1 MPQSFDFDLLPIHY
15 TRRKCDIFFYN
26 TSLHAESF
34 AIRAWLSH
42 YASRTITLLASF
54 PYPIV
59 ADNRAPATALKALP
73 RLASLLGPRPLA
85 RVAYH
90 SLVHL
95 DERLDPLNRLH
106 KLNRHIGLV
115 VSPLRLILHVT
126 LLLLTTTAFIEF
138 KEIVKLIPVLL
149 RILLLPR
156 PSTLDILQ
164 NYSLPLLPF
173 VLSCFHFAFAPLI
186 GLVRR
191 SDLSMLSYSSSL

>member
-1 MPQSFDFDLLPIHY
+1 MPQSFNFDLLSIHY
-15 TRRKCDIFFYN
+15 TWWKCDIFFYN

-34 AIRAWLSH
+34 TIRAWLSH
-42 YASRTITLLASF
+42 NTSRTITLLASF

-59 ADNRAPATALKALP
+59 ADNCAPATALKALP
-73 RLASLLGPRPLA
+73 RLAPLLGPRPLA

-156 PSTLDILQ
+156 PTTLDIL
-164 NYSLPLLPF
+164 PELLTAATPCRV
-173 VLSCFHFAFAPLI
+173 VLFPPCIRPTHRLGAP
-186 GLVRR
+186 V
-191 SDLSMLSYSSSL
+191 